1 MIKCIKCGY
10 EWNYK
15 GKSKY
20 HATCSM
26 CDFKFR
32 LTERVLDWTVY
43 VHAIEKKIILYVV
56 HVYAIM
62 KNFLPNQIR
71 SCYLDFMLKL

>member
-1 MIKCIKCGY
+1 MIKCTKCGY

-32 LTERVLDWTVY
+32 LTERVLD
-43 VHAIEKKIILYVV
+43 
-56 HVYAIM
+56 
-62 KNFLPNQIR
+62 
-71 SCYLDFMLKL
+71 